1 MTINYKA
8 EIIKSFQQFMA
19 LMLFMFMGIM
29 IIVTTQ
35 PVSWNSEIAIFINY
49 LLAFFYISNLVL
61 FGIIFIKGCVW
72 RTFSWWKKFFI
83 FESLFLLILFQIL
96 ILILDVHE
104 FEQLSKTMSY
114 FISVLG
120 VCIPSL
126 FLYLG
131 FISLISLKAGT
142 KS

>member
-1 MTINYKA
+1 MTMNYKA
-8 EIIKSFQQFMA
+8 EIIKHFQKIMVLF
-19 LMLFMFMGIM
+19 LFMFMGIM

-49 LLAFFYISNLVL
+49 LLVFFYISNLVL
-61 FGIIFIKGCVW
+61 FGIIYIKGCVW

-83 FESLFLLILFQIL
+83 FDSLFLLILFQIL
-96 ILILDVHE
+96 VFILDAHE
-104 FEQLSKTMSY
+104 FKQLSKSMSH
-114 FISVLG
+114 FISVFG

-126 FLYLG
+126 FLYFG
-131 FISLISLKAGT
+131 FISLISLKSNA